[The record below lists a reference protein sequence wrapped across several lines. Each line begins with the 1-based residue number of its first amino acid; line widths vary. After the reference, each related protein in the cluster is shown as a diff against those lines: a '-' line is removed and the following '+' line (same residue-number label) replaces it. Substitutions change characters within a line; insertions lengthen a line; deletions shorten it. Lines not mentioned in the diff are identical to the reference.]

1 MDSSLILLCRQAQ
14 DTGRIQCICNIYA
27 VPDGTEY
34 PTSNESATEI
44 ESLTGFLVTSMWLRP
59 CLPAGRCDECC
70 FLEV

>member
-34 PTSNESATEI
+34 PTSNESATDI
-44 ESLTGFLVTSMWLRP
+44 ESLTGLNCESLQMGGF
-59 CLPAGRCDECC
+59 
-70 FLEV
+70 